1 VLIGILADVHA
12 NLQALEATLAWQD
25 ARGVEDRVCLGDV
38 VGYGGDPERCIEI
51 IRETCSVT
59 VLGNHDHAVFDATL
73 RTDFNDH
80 ARQAVERHAE
90 ILGEA
95 EVAWL
100 QSLPGVATKEGVVL
114 GHAGFADPGAYPY
127 VTDPATATVE
137 LAAMPGRIGFIG
149 HTHVPVIFRVLEDGE
164 AERVV
169 PASWAEPSTANSGEV
184 SVRLEGP
191 GRFLVNPGSVGQ
203 PRDRDPRA
211 ACAAFDTADQ
221 ILILARIPYDVP
233 SAQRAIVA
241 RGLPAFEASRL
252 AYGM

>member
-1 VLIGILADVHA
+1 MLIGILADVHA
-12 NLQALEATLAWQD
+12 NLQALEATLEWMD
-25 ARGVEDRVCLGDV
+25 ARGVDDRVCLGDV

-51 IRETCSVT
+51 VRERCSVT
-59 VLGNHDHAVFDATL
+59 VRGNHDHAVFDAAL
-73 RTDFNDH
+73 RMDFNEH

-90 ILGEA
+90 ILDEA

-100 QSLPGVATKEGVVL
+100 RSLPEVATREGVIL
-114 GHAGFADPGAYPY
+114 GHAGFADPGSYPY

-149 HTHVPVIFRVLEDGE
+149 HTHVPAIFRALEDGE

-169 PASWAEPSTANSGEV
+169 PASWIEVPGADAGEV
-184 SVRLEGP
+184 NVRLEEP

-211 ACAAFDTADQ
+211 ACAVFDTAGE
-221 ILILARIPYDVP
+221 ILILARIPYDVRA
-233 SAQRAIVA
+233 AQQAIVD
-241 RGLPAFEASRL
+241 RGMPAFEASRL
-252 AYGM
+252 SYGV